1 MNKKIDTKIKTLK
14 PADIETEEILLGTL
28 IKKPEAISGIANNLK
43 PEYFYNLLHKKIY
56 KTFLFL
62 YAQNKKISI
71 NSVIKVLKDNY
82 KIKNAKGIILNLS
95 SKAIETTNLEYEA
108 DIIRKK
114 AIKRAIISA
123 GKKIISQG
131 YNDSSVPEN
140 IETAQKLIDEI
151 AQLNITDESEEITD
165 GIIEAFNEIEHK
177 YTHKNELKG
186 YSTGFKELDE
196 ITGGLKPS
204 DLILIGGRPSMGKTA
219 FALNIAQNVAIKS
232 QIPVAILSLDMNKT
246 QLVKRMLCSEGEI
259 DSQRIRSGNLMSKD
273 WEKLCQAMEK
283 FDNTKLFIDDTCDGT
298 FANIRAKCQKLKK
311 KEKDL
316 GLIVIDYLQLIDS
329 VMTNKRKQPY
339 SSILIG
345 LKALAKEL
353 NVPII
358 VMTMLPRTIEQRKNK
373 RPMLSDMRKYCDNID
388 LYADVVM
395 FIYRENYY
403 NNEALNKNAEII
415 VAKNKNGLVG
425 TVKLKFNVFT
435 SRFEDI
441 DISTQQDLII
451 SLFDGK
457 EL

>member
-1 MNKKIDTKIKTLK
+1 MNKKIPT
-14 PADIETEEILLGTL
+14 DIETEKILLGTL
-28 IKKPEAISGIANNLK
+28 IKEPSTFSGIAENLK
-43 PEYFYNLLHKKIY
+43 PEYFYKLVHRKVY
-56 KTFLFL
+56 KTILFL
-62 YAQNKKISI
+62 YTQNKKISI
-71 NSVIKVLKDNY
+71 NSIIKVLKENY
-82 KIKNAKGIILNLS
+82 KIKNAKEIIENLS

-114 AIKRAIISA
+114 AIKREIISV

-131 YNDSSVPEN
+131 YNDSSVTEN
-140 IETAQKLIDEI
+140 IEAAQKLIDEI
-151 AQLNITDESEEITD
+151 ALLNITDESGEITD
-165 GIIEAFNEIEHK
+165 GIIEAFEEIEYK
-177 YTHKNELKG
+177 YTHRNELKG

-196 ITGGLKPS
+196 ITDGLKPS
-204 DLILIGGRPSMGKTA
+204 NLIVIGGRPSVGKTA
-219 FALNIAQNVAIKS
+219 FALNIAQNAAIKS
-232 QIPVAILSLDMNKT
+232 KIPVAILSLDMNKT
-246 QLVKRMLCSEGEI
+246 RLVKRMLCSEGEI
-259 DSQRIRSGNLMSKD
+259 DSQRILSGNLMLKD

-283 FDNTKLFIDDTCDGT
+283 FDNSKLYIDDTCDGT

-415 VAKNKNGLVG
+415 VTKNKNGPVG
-425 TVKLKFNVFT
+425 SVKLKFNTLTGKF
-435 SRFEDI
+435 DNI
-441 DISTQQDLII
+441 DSLTQKDLIV